1 MADSNVSG
9 ITEFI
14 LLGLTDNLELNTVLF
29 VVFLLIYLI
38 TVLGNVWIITI
49 ILVSDQLHSP
59 KYFFLSQLAFLDFCY
74 SSVFIPK
81 LQVNYVAGQKVISY
95 SGCLLQ

>member
-14 LLGLTDNLELNTVLF
+14 LLGLTDNPELNTVLF
-29 VVFLLIYLI
+29 VLFLLICLI
-38 TVLGNVWIITI
+38 TVLGNVWIIAI

-59 KYFFLSQLAFLDFCY
+59 KYLSLASWLSWISASPQSSFLSCW
-74 SSVFIPK
+74 
-81 LQVNYVAGQKVISY
+81 
-95 SGCLLQ
+95 